1 VSYTPAGAGAVVTD
15 VQTELR
21 KQSASDGTVY
31 TPAGTG
37 AVATTVQTKLRES
50 VSVKDFGAVGDGVTD
65 DTAAIQSAID
75 AGGTVYIPR
84 GTYRTTSSLNIYGKC
99 SVIGDGIQV
108 TIIKPDPSVYEAIQ
122 IGNVA
127 LQIDAHQG
135 VISRFT
141 VDRQVVNYTA
151 SPDNGGLVFYWA
163 FGTSCY
169 DVECREY
176 KYNFWYK
183 PQNAQGVAY
192 VQMFNVTAVGGYY
205 NVFWN
210 PDTGAG
216 IPGYANEITFWGG
229 RMLTRANTDTNIHW
243 NGGTGGRFSNVSAEG
258 NGSQAFYIGGNGN
271 FIEQCRT
278 EGTWSVDD
286 IVVDAGANRTM
297 IFNHDFY
304 TTITDNGSGTTYLTH
319 NDGNQFS
326 QVAGGAANPTVTV
339 DHTSGAA
346 DTALLINSNRW
357 GATDYSWKAFESAT
371 GNNAGYLTTQGTMFA
386 RRTYSTD
393 EHGWNPVPLKLANYH
408 LWVDSSGRLRIKSSA
423 PSSDTDG
430 TVVGTQT

>member
-1 VSYTPAGAGAVVTD
+1 M
-15 VQTELR
+15 
-21 KQSASDGTVY
+21 
-31 TPAGTG
+31 
-37 AVATTVQTKLRES
+37 
-50 VSVKDFGAVGDGVTD
+50 F
-65 DTAAIQSAID
+65 
-75 AGGTVYIPR
+75 
-84 GTYRTTSSLNIYGKC
+84 
-99 SVIGDGIQV
+99 
-108 TIIKPDPSVYEAIQ
+108 EAIQ